1 MESCCRPPEDCS
13 GTSAFFNRWAA
24 SYAKGFRK
32 GKLDR
37 IQKYLLRGIQLSSL
51 DGRSVLDIGC
61 GAGQVHLTLL
71 KEGADHALGIDLSDA
86 MLKEAQKFAANLG
99 LAGRTQYVQGDFTQL
114 SSSISECDIIILDKV
129 VCCYEHLDDLIQK
142 SAGKTKG
149 VFALT
154 HPKENLLTKALFK
167 GHEAIAKLLR
177 WDFHPFWHDWSKMK
191 SRILSEG
198 FTLQYEKSTL
208 TWHALVFQRTT

>member
-1 MESCCRPPEDCS
+1 
-13 GTSAFFNRWAA
+13 
-24 SYAKGFRK
+24 
-32 GKLDR
+32 
-37 IQKYLLRGIQLSSL
+37 
-51 DGRSVLDIGC
+51 VLDIGC
-61 GAGQVHLTLL
+61 GAGQVHLALL

-86 MLKEAQKFAANLG
+86 MLKEAQKFAASLG
-99 LAGRTQYVQGDFTQL
+99 FTSRTQYVLGDFTQL
-114 SSSISECDIIILDKV
+114 SPSIPASDIIILDKV

-142 SAGKTKG
+142 STGKTKR

-167 GHEAIAKLLR
+167 GHEAMAKLLR
-177 WDFHPFWHDWSKMK
+177 WDFHPFWHDWSRMK

-198 FTLQYEKSTL
+198 FTLQYEQSTL